1 MAYND
6 NRGPRHN
13 DGHRGHDRG
22 GYQSQQVQIPNIT
35 LDYTKDVELFGE
47 TAQKVAQAI
56 SGTKS
61 TQIRNFYE
69 YVLDLEQRSKTQP
82 FGEIL
87 PFVKMLNSK
96 AHYAK
101 ERRVASVEFIEML
114 KKCIE
119 QVKSPKDLETFK
131 LFFEA
136 VIGFSKK

>member
-1 MAYND
+1 MAQFD

-13 DGHRGHDRG
+13 DGHRG
-22 GYQSQQVQIPNIT
+22 GYQSQQVQTPNIT
-35 LDYTKDVELFGE
+35 LDYTKDVELFGK
-47 TAQKVAQAI
+47 TAQETAQAI

-82 FGEIL
+82 FDEIL

-101 ERRVASVEFIEML
+101 ERRVASTEFVEML